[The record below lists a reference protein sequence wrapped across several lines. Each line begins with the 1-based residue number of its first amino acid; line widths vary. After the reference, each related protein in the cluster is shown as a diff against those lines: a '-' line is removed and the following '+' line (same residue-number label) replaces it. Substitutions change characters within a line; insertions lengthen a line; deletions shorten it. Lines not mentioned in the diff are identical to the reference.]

1 MIHISQL
8 YIYPVKSLGG
18 IAKASVQLCN
28 TGFDYDRRWMLVDEK
43 HNFLSQRTHPQMV
56 LLHTQET
63 AAGFMVSK
71 YKDADLSV
79 IIPYQQQAAQKIKVT
94 VWDDVCDAVEVSPLH
109 NEWFSDMLA
118 VKCKLVYM
126 PDDTQRLV
134 DSRFAANNEIT
145 SFSDGY
151 PLLMIGE
158 ASLQD
163 LNSRMKENI
172 LMHRFRPNIVFS
184 GGHSYIEDEMEKF
197 EINGT
202 VFSGVKP
209 CSRCV
214 ITTINQQNAVKEKEP
229 LKTLSVYRAKNNK
242 IYFGQNVL
250 HGQNSSINI
259 GDKIIITK
267 QGQPLF

>member
-1 MIHISQL
+1 MLNISQL

-18 IAKASVQLCN
+18 IAKTSVQLCN
-28 TGFDYDRRWMLVDEK
+28 TGFKYDRRWMLVDEQ

-56 LLHTQET
+56 LLHTAET
-63 AAGFMVSK
+63 ATGFMVSK
-71 YKDADLSV
+71 YMDAALSV
-79 IIPYQQQAAQKIKVT
+79 IIPYKQEAAKKIQVT
-94 VWDDVCDAVEVSPLH
+94 VWDDICAAIEVSTMH

-134 DSRFAANNEIT
+134 DKQYAANNEIT

-158 ASLQD
+158 TSLKD
-163 LNSRMKENI
+163 LNNRLKEEI
-172 LMHRFRPNIVFS
+172 LMQRFRPNIVFS
-184 GGHSYIEDEMEKF
+184 GGHAHIEDEMKKF
-197 EINGT
+197 EISGT
-202 VFSGVKP
+202 AFSGVKP

-214 ITTINQQNAVKEKEP
+214 ITTINANAQKEKEP
-229 LKTLSVYRAKNNK
+229 LKTLSTYRMKNNK
-242 IYFGQNVL
+242 IYFGQNIL
-250 HGQNSSINI
+250 HHHIGNI
-259 GDKIIITK
+259 QLGDEIKITK